1 MFLRHIYSLLPLSAG
16 GCFIFVVESGAR
28 MSLRKFKKIS
38 LLMAYAT
45 GIYIFFPND
54 AYAMHIME
62 GFLPFNWAAFWWLA
76 MLPFV
81 IVGVRSI
88 KKTVTLHPSLKM
100 LLGMAGAFAFVL
112 SALKIPSVTGSS
124 SHPTGVGLGTILFG
138 PTAMT
143 VLGMIVLIF
152 QALLLAHGGI
162 TTLGANTFSMGIVGP
177 FVSYGIYKGTK
188 KIGAPLWLSVFLSAT
203 LGDLMTYVTTAFQLG
218 LAFPAATGGVIASS
232 LKFMSIFAFTQIPLA
247 ISEGILTVMVI
258 NVLSSYSLKEL
269 QILSVFTGKELPTNK
284 RGVKE

>member
-1 MFLRHIYSLLPLSAG
+1 MIMK
-16 GCFIFVVESGAR
+16 IR
-28 MSLRKFKKIS
+28 MIKQIS
-38 LLMAYAT
+38 LLIAYVLA
-45 GIYIFFPND
+45 IYIVFPNN
-54 AYAMHIME
+54 AYGMHIME

-76 MLPFV
+76 MIPFV
-81 IVGVRSI
+81 IAGVRSI

-112 SALKIPSVTGSS
+112 SALKIPSVTGSC

-177 FVSYGIYKGTK
+177 FVSYGIYKGSK
-188 KIGAPLWLSVFLSAT
+188 KLGAPLWLSVFLSAT
-203 LGDLMTYVTTAFQLG
+203 IGDLMTYITTSFQLG
-218 LAFPAATGGVIASS
+218 LAFPAASGGVMASV
-232 LKFMSIFAFTQIPLA
+232 LKFMSIFAFTQVPLA
-247 ISEGILTVMVI
+247 ISEGILTVMVFNI
-258 NVLSSYSLKEL
+258 LSAYNQKEL
-269 QILSVFTGKELPTNK
+269 GFLGVFTGKELPTK
-284 RGVKE
+284 KQGVKA